1 MNLTND
7 EIALAQSGQK
17 ILAAKGK
24 AKLVVNNE
32 NVELSPAVTRMLAK
46 TFSYIA
52 KGKSVVI
59 TPEPTEFST
68 QQAAE
73 FLKVSRP
80 FLVKLLETGEIPFR
94 KVGKHRRVR
103 FEDLLSYKQRIDEKR
118 LKVLEKLAEQAQ
130 ELDLGY

>member
-1 MNLTND
+1 M
-7 EIALAQSGQK
+7 
-17 ILAAKGK
+17 
-24 AKLVVNNE
+24 
-32 NVELSPAVTRMLAK
+32 PAK

-68 QQAAE
+68 QQAAD

-80 FLVKLLETGEIPFR
+80 FLIKLLETGEITFR

-103 FEDLLSYKQRIDEKR
+103 FEDLLSFKQRIDEKR
-118 LKVLEKLAEQAQ
+118 LKILAKLAEQAQ
-130 ELDLGY
+130 ELDLVY

>member
-1 MNLTND
+1 
-7 EIALAQSGQK
+7 LAQSGQK
-17 ILAAKGK
+17 VLSAKGK

-32 NVELSPAVTRMLAK
+32 NVELSSAVARMPAR

-68 QQAAE
+68 QQAAD

-80 FLVKLLETGEIPFR
+80 FLIKLLETGEITFR

-103 FEDLLSYKQRIDEKR
+103 FEDLLSFKQRIDEKR
-118 LKVLEKLAEQAQ
+118 LKILAKLAEQAQ
-130 ELDLGY
+130 ELDLVY